1 MKYRDYLIRRFLFII
16 PTLIGLSLLIF
27 AISRVMPGD
36 PARMALGPEATEAM
50 VEAYK
55 ERMGLNDPLW
65 KQYVNY
71 IWGLMHLDLGEAFQ
85 TKRHV
90 LDDLRERF
98 PASFELTTVAMLFA
112 IAIGVPL
119 GVRSG
124 INKDKWQDHSSRV
137 VAFVGVSMPRFWVGL
152 MLQIFMATILIRW
165 FRWPIIGR
173 IPAKISRYGRP
184 HHITGLFLVDSM
196 LTLDFEAFFWTLI
209 HMSLPMLTLSLATI
223 AQLTRITRAGMI
235 EETRKDYIIAA
246 RALGLP
252 ENLIVNKYMLKNAFT
267 STLTII
273 GLTYGFLLGQAF
285 MVEYVFTWPG
295 LGTYGI
301 KSIQFNDFNAIVG
314 LTLLIGMTYLLVNFV
329 VDMFYGYLDPRIK
342 YLEEK

>member
-16 PTLIGLSLLIF
+16 PTLIGLSILIF
-27 AISRVMPGD
+27 AVSRVMPGD
-36 PARMALGPEATEAM
+36 PARMALGPEATEEM
-50 VEAYK
+50 VQAYR
-55 ERMGLNDPLW
+55 ERMGLNDPQW

-71 IWGLMHLDLGEAFQ
+71 IWGLLHLDLGEAFQ
-85 TKRHV
+85 SKRHV

-98 PASFELTTVAMLFA
+98 PASFELTTVAMFFA

-119 GVRSG
+119 GIRSG

-137 VAFVGVSMPRFWVGL
+137 VAFVGVSMPRFWIGL
-152 MLQIFMATILIRW
+152 MLQILMATIIIKW
-165 FRWPIIGR
+165 YRWPIIGR
-173 IPAKISRYGRP
+173 IPLRIGDPRR
-184 HHITGLFLVDSM
+184 ITGLFLVDSL
-196 LTLDFEAFFWTLI
+196 LTLDFEAFFGSILCLI
-209 HMSLPMLTLSLATI
+209 LPMFTLSLATI

-246 RALGLP
+246 RAFGLP
-252 ENLIVNKYMLKNAFT
+252 ENLIVNKYMLKNALT

-295 LGTYGI
+295 LGTYGV
-301 KSIQFNDFNAIVG
+301 KAIQFNDFNAIVG
-314 LTLLIGMTYLLVNFV
+314 ITLLIGTVYLLANFI
-329 VDMFYGYLDPRIK
+329 VDMLYGYLDPRIK
-342 YLEEK
+342 YLEEE

>member
-16 PTLIGLSLLIF
+16 PTLIGLSILIF
-27 AISRVMPGD
+27 TISRVMPGD
-36 PARMALGPEATEAM
+36 PARMALGPEATEEM
-50 VEAYK
+50 VQAYR
-55 ERMGLNDPLW
+55 ERMGLNDPFW

-71 IWGLMHLDLGEAFQ
+71 IWGLLHLDLGEAFQ
-85 TKRHV
+85 SKRHV

-112 IAIGVPL
+112 IAVGVPL
-119 GVRSG
+119 GIRSG

-152 MLQIFMATILIRW
+152 MLQILMATIIINW

-173 IPAKISRYGRP
+173 IPPRISTP
-184 HHITGLFLVDSM
+184 HHITGLFLVDS
-196 LTLDFEAFFWTLI
+196 LITLDFEAFFGSILCLI
-209 HMSLPMLTLSLATI
+209 LPMFTLSLATI

-246 RALGLP
+246 RAFGLP
-252 ENLIVNKYMLKNAFT
+252 ENLIVNKYMLKNALT

-295 LGTYGI
+295 LGTYGV
-301 KSIQFNDFNAIVG
+301 KAIQFNDFNAIVG
-314 LTLLIGMTYLLVNFV
+314 ITLLIGTVYLLANFV
-329 VDMFYGYLDPRIK
+329 VDMLYGYLDPRIK
-342 YLEEK
+342 YFEEE